1 MMAAYAYGREP
12 CPWYGKMR
20 WRRMAKAQLRE
31 HPLCVMCLQR
41 GQVIPATVADHVEPH
56 RGDEHAFWFGKLQ
69 SLCVP
74 CHNHHKRFEEMRGY
88 TTDIDASGWPTDPRH
103 PANRS

>member
-1 MMAAYAYGREP
+1 MAAYAYGQEP

-20 WRRMAKAQLRE
+20 WRRMSKAQLRD
-31 HPLCVMCLQR
+31 HPLCVKCLQR
-41 GQVIPATVADHVEPH
+41 GQVIPATVADHIIPH
-56 RGDEHAFWFGKLQ
+56 KGDQHAFWFGKLQ

-74 CHNHHKRFEEMRGY
+74 CHNHHKRFEELRGY